1 MKSLSKASLPV
12 LLLLAAAILG
22 MVSLHVY
29 PLLHPW
35 IFDDDFTLL
44 TDAWDWATTR
54 QNLWAPFNDNVC
66 PMERLAPFGLVQVA
80 GRITAFPRVASL
92 QGPIALALAMVLV
105 YLFVKREMGHRFYGL
120 VASIVFGVS
129 LKYNQAVTWYSASFL
144 TLMLVT
150 LLLALL
156 SAQNWRQT
164 GRLSS
169 MIWCIVWVTLAPAWF
184 PSGILA
190 GLWCFLYLAPQEDEL
205 RPLSRRERSMAL
217 LPFLG
222 TLAYLAISLPQNLDR
237 LFVAKRIGG
246 QNLTQTFNPIVG
258 LGYTARSIVDNLIFG
273 ALGASGSTC
282 PTWLVPILLALL
294 GLAGYW
300 WWRQAPRRRLML
312 LGCSLILFSYWL
324 TYSARASLPYDGQ
337 EHSVSQWN
345 RYHLLPYLGLVFF
358 ACGGLPSRRGTLF
371 QLDASGSLTRG
382 QVGALSLL
390 IAILVGLQ
398 FPVSWIGH
406 QRTDYDAEPQ
416 MAVLRHIEEVDARC
430 QANRISAETARQA
443 LGFLEIP
450 YSTTPGAG
458 YPPLI
463 NGWQWL
469 RGSDEPM
476 PYDDLDEVRRM
487 LNP

>member
-1 MKSLSKASLPV
+1 MKPLSKASLPV
-12 LLLLAAAILG
+12 FLLLAAAMLG
-22 MVSLHVY
+22 MVSLHIY

-35 IFDDDFTLL
+35 IFDDDFTLF
-44 TDAWDWATTR
+44 TDAWDWPTTR

-66 PMERLAPFGLVQVA
+66 PMERLAPFGLVQLA

-92 QGPIALALAMVLV
+92 QGPIALAVAMVLV
-105 YLFVKREMGHRFYGL
+105 YLFVKRDMGHRFYGL

-164 GRLSS
+164 GRTSS

-190 GLWCFLYLAPQEDEL
+190 GLWCFLYLAPQEDEP
-205 RPLSRRERSMAL
+205 RPLSWRQRSLAL

-237 LFVAKRIGG
+237 LFVVKRIDG

-273 ALGASGSTC
+273 ALGASGSAC
-282 PTWLVPILLALL
+282 PVWLVPILLALL
-294 GLAGYW
+294 GLAGWW

-312 LGCSLILFSYWL
+312 LGCSLVFFSYWL
-324 TYSARASLPYDGQ
+324 TYSARASLPYAGQ
-337 EHSVSQWN
+337 EHAVSQWN
-345 RYHLLPYLGLVFF
+345 RYHLLPYLGLVLF
-358 ACGGLPSRRGTLF
+358 ACGGLPSRQGTLF
-371 QLDASGSLTRG
+371 QLDPSGSLTRG

-406 QRTDYDAEPQ
+406 KRTDYDPEPQ

-458 YPPLI
+458 YPPRI

-469 RGSDEPM
+469 RGSDEPI
-476 PYDDLDEVRRM
+476 PNDDLNDVRQK
-487 LNP
+487 LIP